1 MRKLLQSLFLLM
13 LFAFTAAAQNKTIT
27 GRVLG
32 AADGLPIPGV
42 SVKVAGTTTGAQTN
56 AEGRYTLS
64 IPSATESLEFSYL
77 GFLTKTE
84 LIGNRTV
91 INVSLESDEKSL
103 QEVIVTG
110 YGSAARTKVTG
121 AVGKVS
127 SEKVNNIPVGSIDQI
142 LQGRVAG
149 LYVTA
154 GSGQPGSSARVT
166 IRGIGSINGTTQP
179 LYVLD
184 GIPIETGVFSTLNPS
199 DFESVT
205 VLKDA
210 SSTAIYGSRGSNG
223 VIVITSKRGKAGRV
237 VFSANTQF
245 GFSNR
250 TSPKFEMLNSP
261 QRLQFEEEVGLEN
274 NITLGP
280 GWYLSAKNPANA
292 GLSAAEKARN
302 AQMLDSLSQ
311 IKSPYLDLFFQKGKF
326 QEHEVTASGGNENF
340 RFYSSANYYKQQG
353 IAVRSGIERYSF
365 RTNVDFN
372 QGRLSG
378 SANVNAGFSNN
389 SLIEQENSTNGNNPF
404 SAAYYA
410 LPYELPYINGKL
422 ITNYNAATALPP
434 GYELLDQREGATALD
449 ALLNS
454 TNKSNQS
461 KAGISAN
468 LRYRI
473 TNDLYAKTTLG
484 IDYRET
490 NGIRTTTPFS
500 AYSAAFGFPGNQ
512 GRYTEAYTRNW
523 QLTSTSGLTYAKT
536 FDQKHDFEAQALF
549 ELNRVRF
556 KTLSTTGYG
565 INPKL
570 QGTPAGVTPGSA
582 ANSFIPLL
590 TGSRTQSL
598 MASFI
603 SSLRY
608 TYDDKYTITGS
619 YRYDG
624 SSTVPENNRY
634 KGFWSVGASWNAKKE
649 SFLLPVSWLNELRV
663 RASYGLTAAPFTSDF
678 GYFQSYSNTRYGT
691 STGIAQTSPGNPQYD
706 WEFQKQLDLGADF
719 SVWNNRAR
727 FVFDWYNRNTFN
739 LFISQSLS
747 ATSGFGSLSVNA
759 GKMRNRGV
767 EADVQV
773 DVVSQRD
780 LRVTLGANFNYNKNE
795 ITDLGQVNEFVLGTS
810 IIRKGLPYGSHY
822 QVKYAGVNA
831 QTGEPMF
838 YNLDGSI
845 TTNYNAATQSQAT
858 FGTFQPVFQGGFNL
872 GANYKGIYFDA
883 FFSFA
888 DKVTRFNN
896 EDFFTQNITFATS
909 NVSTLVLKR
918 WRKPGDVTDV
928 QSIASV
934 RRFSS
939 ADLQDASYIRFR
951 NFNLGYV
958 FPKSLISKIK
968 YVSGVR
974 VYLQGQNLYTWTKWR
989 GFDPEDSNN
998 IAQFEYPN
1006 ARTYT
1011 LGLKVDF

>member
-42 SVKVAGTTTGAQTN
+42 SVKATGTNIGVQTN
-56 AEGRYTLS
+56 VEGRYVLS
-64 IPSATESLEFSYL
+64 IPSSIESIEFSYL

-84 LIGNRTV
+84 VVGNRTT

-110 YGSAARTKVTG
+110 YGSASRTKVTG
-121 AVGKVS
+121 AVGKVT
-127 SEKVNNIPVGSIDQI
+127 SEKINDIPVGSIDQI
-142 LQGRVAG
+142 LQGRVPG

-154 GSGQPGSSARVT
+154 GSGQPGSNARVT
-166 IRGIGSINGTTQP
+166 IRGIGSINGSTQP

-184 GIPIETGVFSTLNPS
+184 GIPIETGVFSTLNPA

-223 VIVITSKRGKAGRV
+223 VIVITSKRGKAGKV

-250 TSPKFEMLNSP
+250 TSPKFEMLNTT

-274 NITLGP
+274 NLTLGP

-292 GLSAAEKARN
+292 GLSTAEKARN
-302 AQMLDSLSQ
+302 AQMLDSLSR
-311 IKSPYLDLFFQKGKF
+311 IKSPYLDIFFQKGKF
-326 QEHEVTASGGNENF
+326 QEHEVNASGGNENF
-340 RFYSSANYYKQQG
+340 RFYSSANYYKQEG

-378 SANVNAGFSNN
+378 SANVNAGFSNS

-404 SAAYYA
+404 SAAYYS
-410 LPYELPYINGKL
+410 LPYELPYVNGKL
-422 ITNYNAATALPP
+422 ITAYNAATALPP
-434 GYELLDQREGATALD
+434 GYELLDTREGATALD

-454 TNKSNQS
+454 QNKSNQT
-461 KAGISAN
+461 KAGLSTN

-473 TNDLYAKTTLG
+473 TNDLYAKTTFG

-490 NGIRTTTPFS
+490 NGIRTTVPFS
-500 AYSAAFGFPGNQ
+500 GYSAAFGFPGNQ
-512 GRYTEAYTRNW
+512 GRYTEAYTRNL
-523 QLTSTSGLTYAKT
+523 QLTSTSGLTFAKT
-536 FDQKHDFEAQALF
+536 LNEKHDFEAQALF
-549 ELNRVRF
+549 EMNRVKF

-582 ANSFIPLL
+582 ANLFIPLL
-590 TGSRTQSL
+590 TGNRSQSL
-598 MASFI
+598 LASFI
-603 SSLRY
+603 SSARY
-608 TYDDKYTITGS
+608 TYDDKYTVTGS

-624 SSTVPENNRY
+624 SSTIPSANRY

-649 SFLLPVSWLNELRV
+649 DFIAKIDWLNELRV
-663 RASYGLTAAPFTSDF
+663 RGSYGLTAAPFISDF
-678 GYFQSYSNTRYGT
+678 GYFQTYGNTRYGT
-691 STGIAQTSPGNPQYD
+691 STGIAQTSPGNPEYD
-706 WEFQKQLDLGADF
+706 WEFQKQLDLGVDF
-719 SVWNNRAR
+719 SVWKNRAR

-747 ATSGFGSLSVNA
+747 STSGFGSLNVNA
-759 GKMRNRGV
+759 GKMRNRGI

-773 DVVSQRD
+773 DVVSQSD

-810 IIRKGLPYGSHY
+810 IVRKGLPFGSHY
-822 QVKYAGVNA
+822 QVKYAGVNT

-838 YNLDGSI
+838 YNLDGTI

-858 FGTFQPVFQGGFNL
+858 FGTYQPVFQGGFNL
-872 GANYKGIYFDA
+872 SASYKGLYFDA

-888 DKVTRFNN
+888 DQVTRFNN
-896 EDFFTQNITFATS
+896 EDFFTQNRTFATS

-928 QSIASV
+928 QSISSV

-951 NFNLGYV
+951 NFNIGYA
-958 FPKSLISKIK
+958 FPKKLMSKIK
-968 YVSGVR
+968 YASGIR
-974 VYLQGQNLYTWTKWR
+974 VFLQGQNLYTWTKWR
-989 GFDPEDSNN
+989 GFDPEDNNN
-998 IAQFEYPN
+998 IAAFEYPN